1 MAKGFQTFSW
11 KGIPR
16 QSSFRSCKHAWK
28 AKSLSAPVFFT
39 PSRLKWRIFEF
50 YQMVYL
56 ELISPPGLLG
66 YFLRVSVSTYREWSP
81 FADKQ
86 PTSTHPI
93 MTSHIQRLKSFKI
106 SFKNCPD
113 HRTPLIF
120 SEIAGTHQISWR
132 TYLLKKDSKR
142 LELCAQIV
150 LFIPIRSNNRL
161 SSLLRTFV
169 RMIRMSAS
177 WPLANGA
184 TMCTDIKVKWT
195 VIKMRLSCW
204 AIPKKPLEKPMY
216 FEYL

>member
-1 MAKGFQTFSW
+1 
-11 KGIPR
+11 
-16 QSSFRSCKHAWK
+16 
-28 AKSLSAPVFFT
+28 
-39 PSRLKWRIFEF
+39 
-50 YQMVYL
+50 MVYL

-216 FEYL
+216 FEYLYWLIQSLLYRKSSISTQNAGILKYSSEAVSRNSPSTSASFARNKALRGCG